1 MSRAF
6 PEGTPIGRIE
16 TSLDWLL
23 SHTSRFQGAIVIR
36 IDTGEGVILIEYG
49 RPAAFFFR
57 VGKRVIQGDAARR
70 LFSQHRS
77 IRASLH
83 RYTDQE
89 FREALALLGPGARIT
104 GPGEKAEE
112 LPTFMTTFSKEERTR
127 AGRASQSRSA
137 GLVDGHPD
145 HIEHEPAVAAGSPT
159 GAAAPL
165 VPVQEN
171 SPEGVLDRIV
181 YTPGVSSV
189 AIFRE
194 GSIVDSRGD
203 DFLHNLVEPAE
214 EILLSVFEV
223 LPLLSTGP
231 LVQVTIR
238 LFGRNVTIAP
248 FNDGYLLVLTNPE
261 VNLGQIRKMVHDV
274 AQTGT
279 A

>member
-1 MSRAF
+1 MTRAI
-6 PEGTPIGRIE
+6 PRGTPIGQIE

-23 SHTSRFQGAIVIR
+23 SHTTRFQGAILLR
-36 IDTGEGVILIEYG
+36 ISTGKGLILIEYG

-57 VGKRVIQGDAARR
+57 VGNRVIQGEAARR
-70 LFSQHRS
+70 LFAQQEYIH
-77 IRASLH
+77 ASLR
-83 RYTDQE
+83 RYTDRE
-89 FREALALLGPGARIT
+89 FRDALALVGPGAGIT
-104 GPGEKAEE
+104 GPRERTAG
-112 LPTFMTTFSKEERTR
+112 LPPFMTMFSGEERQG
-127 AGRASQSRSA
+127 AGRASQRRSA

-145 HIEHEPAVAAGSPT
+145 HIEHEPAVAAGRPAGT
-159 GAAAPL
+159 AAPL

-181 YTPGVSSV
+181 FTPGVSSV

-203 DFLHNLVEPAE
+203 GSLQKLVEPAE

-238 LFGRNVTIAP
+238 L
-248 FNDGYLLVLTNPE
+248 
-261 VNLGQIRKMVHDV
+261 
-274 AQTGT
+274 
-279 A
+279 